1 MCTIFN
7 NTRAVAH
14 IHSLFWHSG
23 THTHIHTHTH
33 SPPATPP
40 QLTAF
45 LSLRPSTSGIVQE
58 ASWKPLPLAPEHSQ
72 IHCLKRKTRLFTFCL
87 SSQTI
92 SLAFSAV
99 ILVCWC
105 WCAAVCYFCSLLFGS
120 CALHVQL
127 STEVLALSWQGAQIN
142 IHNCPSPQSMCMCD

>member
-1 MCTIFN
+1 MKRFSTHLLNVCVQSSITQEQYV
-7 NTRAVAH
+7 TVAH
-14 IHSLFWHSG
+14 IHSLFWHSS
-23 THTHIHTHTH
+23 THTHTH

-40 QLTAF
+40 QLTTF

-72 IHCLKRKTRLFTFCL
+72 RHCLKRKTRLFTFGL

-92 SLAFSAV
+92 LLAFSAV

-105 WCAAVCYFCSLLFGS
+105 WCAAVCYFCSL
-120 CALHVQL
+120 ATVY
-127 STEVLALSWQGAQIN
+127 
-142 IHNCPSPQSMCMCD
+142 CMCSSAPRFLHWADKEHR